1 MLGVAELPLHDGR
14 VPGWMLKLMK
24 RMSAAI
30 LEAIVELKGSGA
42 VVKGLS
48 DPLWFQAFNNV
59 IGMDWDSSGSTTVLL
74 GVLKS
79 VTWEK
84 PELGVLVLGGKGSR
98 MLDVPVESV
107 RAGELLG
114 LDPEVITRFSK
125 LAARLDSVFLQDGYT
140 LYHHSVIVAEDKSM
154 VVVQQ
159 GMNVDVGLARRYHI
173 DRATVEEPHSGVV
186 GVPGGLALDATAKES
201 REARR
206 VYLDIVSEG
215 PSRILRLLGEAN
227 RMLGVRS
234 LDEYLKPTTTKV
246 SKLVGL
252 KPYYYPVKPSRQL
265 IKAVEE
271 LAKSNPGNEVELA
284 LAPGLGPKTLRA
296 LALIADLI
304 YSTPTSTRDPVTHPL
319 NPYLYAYAVG
329 GKDGVP
335 YPYDRRTVERV
346 IATLE
351 EALNRARIGDKER
364 LRALMRLRN
373 LIPDEL
379 RR

>member
-1 MLGVAELPLHDGR
+1 MPGVAELPLHDGR

-30 LEAIVELKGSGA
+30 LEAIVELKGPGA
-42 VVKGLS
+42 IVRGLS
-48 DPLWFQAFNNV
+48 DPFWFQAFNNV

-84 PELGVLVLGGKGSR
+84 PELGVLVLGGKGSS
-98 MLDVPVESV
+98 MLYVPEESV

-114 LDPEVITRFSK
+114 LDPEVIARFSK

-159 GMNVDVGLARRYHI
+159 GMNVDIGLARRYHI
-173 DRATVEEPHSGVV
+173 DRASVEEPHSGVV
-186 GVPGGLALDATAKES
+186 GVPGLAINATAKES

-206 VYLDIVSEG
+206 VYIDIVSEG

-227 RMLGVRS
+227 KMLGVRG
-234 LDEYLKPTTTKV
+234 LDEYLKPTVAKAP
-246 SKLVGL
+246 KLIGL

-265 IKAVEE
+265 VKSLEE
-271 LAKSNPGNEVELA
+271 LAKSNPSNEVELA

-335 YPYDRRTVERV
+335 YPYDRRTAEKV
-346 IATLE
+346 IVTLE
-351 EALNRARIGDKER
+351 EAISKARIGDRER
-364 LRALMRLRN
+364 LKALMRLRS

>member
-1 MLGVAELPLHDGR
+1 MPGVAELPLHDGK
-14 VPGWMLKLMK
+14 VPVWMLRLME

-30 LEAIVELKGSGA
+30 LEAIVDLWGPGA
-42 VVKGLS
+42 VVRGLS

-79 VTWEK
+79 VTWRR
-84 PELGVLVLGGKGSR
+84 PELGVLVLGGKGSQ
-98 MLDVPVESV
+98 MLRVPEEAI

-114 LDPEVITRFSK
+114 VDGGLVARFSR

-140 LYHHSVIVAEDKSM
+140 LYHHSVIVAEDGGI

-159 GMNVDVGLARRYHI
+159 GMNLEAGLARRYHI
-173 DRATVEEPHSGVV
+173 DRLAVEEPHSGVA
-186 GVPGGLALDATAKES
+186 GVPGVAINATASES
-201 REARR
+201 RDARR
-206 VYLDIVSEG
+206 AYLDIVAEG
-215 PSRILRLLGEAN
+215 PRRILGMLAEAN
-227 RMLGVRS
+227 RILEGRAT
-234 LDEYLKPTTTKV
+234 LEDYTRTEARRGGR
-246 SKLVGL
+246 LVGV
-252 KPYYYPVKPSRQL
+252 KPYYYPVKPTPQL
-265 IKAVEE
+265 IRAIED
-271 LAKSNPGNEVELA
+271 LARATPANEMDLA
-284 LAPGLGPKTLRA
+284 LAPSLGPKTLRA

-304 YSTPTSTRDPVTHPL
+304 YSVPTSTRDPVTHPL

-335 YPYDRRTVERV
+335 YPYDRRTAEKV
-346 IATLE
+346 ILTLE
-351 EALNRARIGDKER
+351 EAVNRAKLGDREK
-364 LRALMRLRN
+364 LKAIMRLRS